1 MSQMSLPRRI
11 AFVALPLAVISS
23 IAAVA
28 LAYITVSSREW
39 DVVSLVSTLA
49 AAIVVLSAFATIG
62 WARWLGLRTE
72 RRLAEVRA
80 AVRRVTDADLNILA
94 DSLRNPDPDTRP
106 IGSLWLDTDE
116 EDEIGALNRA
126 FADLHRNLVKV
137 AERQM
142 ESLKGGVS
150 DLIVTLA
157 RRNTSLV
164 DRQIALL
171 DALEE
176 REEDAGA
183 LANFYQ
189 IDHLATR
196 MRRNAESLLVLAG
209 ADSPRTWNEPMPIA
223 DVLRG
228 AVSEVDDYRRVDL
241 VAVQPIM
248 VRGSVIADLAHLIA
262 ELLENATSFSPP
274 EQTVRVV
281 GSVEGDGYR
290 LRIVDRGL
298 GIDQERLASLNDT
311 LENPPPLGLRLA
323 PTMGIYVVAQLA
335 ARHGIEVVLTGGDV
349 GLTANILIP
358 PWLLE
363 RADQVIDLDAES
375 QDYIA
380 KMRRRRIAR
389 ENTLVRTPA
398 SRGPSDV
405 EVEDSTATLPTRTP
419 GTTAGGTVHGAASAT
434 AEGGGEIRSALTAFD
449 RGRRAASEG
458 AETEIVDLEE
468 LQGDES

>member
-1 MSQMSLPRRI
+1 MSRMSLPGKI
-11 AFVALPLAVISS
+11 SFVALPLAVISV
-23 IAAVA
+23 AAA
-28 LAYITVSSREW
+28 GWLAFVTVSSREW
-39 DVVSLVSTLA
+39 DTTSLLAVVAAVVVGLVALLTL
-49 AAIVVLSAFATIG
+49 G
-62 WARWLGLRTE
+62 WAKWLGVSTE

-106 IGSLWLDTDE
+106 IGSLWLNTDE
-116 EDEIGALNRA
+116 DDEIGALNRA
-126 FADLHRNLVKV
+126 FTDLHRNLAKV

-164 DRQIALL
+164 EA
-171 DALEE
+171 
-176 REEDAGA
+176 REEDAAA

-241 VAVQPIM
+241 VAVQPIK
-248 VRGSVIADLAHLIA
+248 VRGSVIADLAHLVA

-281 GSVEGDGYR
+281 GSVEGEGYR

-298 GIDQERLASLNDT
+298 GIDQERLSSLNET

-335 ARHGIEVVLTGGDV
+335 ARHGIEVVLTGGEG
-349 GLTANILIP
+349 GLTANVLLP

-363 RADQVIDLDAES
+363 RAEQVIDLDAES

-389 ENTLVRTPA
+389 ENRLAPTPA
-398 SRGPSDV
+398 SSA
-405 EVEDSTATLPTRTP
+405 ATDIEAEGSLPTRTP
-419 GTTAGGTVHGAASAT
+419 GLSTGESVSQGLTAT
-434 AEGGGEIRSALTAFD
+434 AEGSGEIRSALTAFD
-449 RGRRAASEG
+449 RGRRAASESSEG
-458 AETEIVDLEE
+458 DVVDLEE